1 MKGEKEK
8 RKEND
13 GRKKMIRV
21 KERREERTRENLDQY
36 YL

>member
-13 GRKKMIRV
+13 GRKKKIRV
-21 KERREERTRENLDQY
+21 KETGEERTRENLDQY